1 MLLNLN
7 HPNLTRQAKAVLNK
21 LDEQFGCRIKEL
33 YEPSCI
39 ILFGSYTTGE
49 QDEWSDIDLIIVS
62 NEFERVKWLR
72 RRSTF
77 LREVGFWGSGLHV
90 DPHCKTVAEFNRSAW
105 MITIT
110 REAVRT
116 GIPLLDRD
124 NLYADAV
131 QADLI
136 PAYV

>member
-7 HPNLTRQAKAVLNK
+7 HPNLTSEAKAALIG
-21 LDEQFGCRIKEL
+21 LDKQFGHKIEEL
-33 YEPSCI
+33 YEPRCI
-39 ILFGSYTTGE
+39 ILFGSYVTGK
-49 QDEWSDIDLIIVS
+49 QNEWSDIDLIVVS
-62 NEFERVKWLR
+62 DEFERVKWLR

-77 LREVGFWGSGLHV
+77 LREVGFWGSGISV
-90 DPHCKTVAEFNRSAW
+90 DPHCKTVAEFNRSAR

-124 NLYADAV
+124 HLYANVV

>member
-7 HPNLTRQAKAVLNK
+7 HPNLTSQARTVLHK
-21 LDEQFGCRIKEL
+21 LDEQFDQKIEQL
-33 YEPSCI
+33 YEPRCI
-39 ILFGSYTTGE
+39 ILFGSYVTDQ

-77 LREVGFWGSGLHV
+77 LCEVGFCGSGFNV
-90 DPHCKTVAEFNRSAW
+90 DPHCKTVAEFNRSAR

-110 REAVRT
+110 REAVRA